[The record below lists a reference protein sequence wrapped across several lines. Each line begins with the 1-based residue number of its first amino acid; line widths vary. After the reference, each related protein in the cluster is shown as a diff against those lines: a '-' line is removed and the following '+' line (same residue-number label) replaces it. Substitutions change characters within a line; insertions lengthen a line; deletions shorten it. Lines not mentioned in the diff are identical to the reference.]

1 MNDVPK
7 RKFASIYFNDCYIVI
22 NTLSGYRS
30 GVLDPDGKEL
40 ALPVSVKNSELGEA
54 LKQALQCSRTLK
66 VEEVD
71 AFFDYKLVAKNFST
85 WVDRMMLATGNK
97 NKSKLFKTLK
107 HCSVCCQEQLIT
119 VAPFKHLRSDAY
131 EGINGAL
138 VTISAD
144 SSSVQLGEALR
155 RAFDLC
161 E

>member
-1 MNDVPK
+1 
-7 RKFASIYFNDCYIVI
+7 DCYIVI

-30 GVLDPDGKEL
+30 GVLDPDGKEIV
-40 ALPVSVKNSELGEA
+40 LPVTATDSELGEA

-71 AFFDYKLVAKNFST
+71 AFFDYKLVAKNFSD

-97 NKSKLFKTLK
+97 TKSKLFKTLK
-107 HCSVCCQEQLIT
+107 HCSVCWQEQVIT
-119 VAPFKHLRSDAY
+119 IEPFKHLKSDAY
-131 EGINGAL
+131 EGIKGAR

-144 SSSVQLGEALR
+144 SFSVELGKALR
-155 RAFDLC
+155 RSFDLC